1 MKTSDLKYFLA
12 YIVPLTVY
20 FSITLGGYWSF
31 FTVLFVFGFIP
42 LLEMIL
48 PVDRSNHK
56 SSEEVER
63 SGIRIF
69 DILLYLNV
77 PIVYSLLIYSVIYL
91 SGQDIV
97 WYEYIG
103 YWTALGILCGS
114 SGINV
119 AHELGHRR
127 NGFERFLSKMLLLP
141 SHYMHFI
148 IEHNLGHHK
157 HVATPKDPATARRNE
172 MLFTFWVR
180 STINSYLSAW
190 KIENKRLE
198 RSGQTIFSAHN
209 RMIQFTIIQSLYILT
224 MFMLVPFHLAL
235 LVVLSGVFSFLLL
248 ETINYIE
255 HYGIVRKRLDSG
267 RYEPV
272 QPHHSWNAD
281 YPVGRILLYEL
292 TRHSDHHYKADRKYQ
307 ILRSIKNS
315 PDLPWGYPGSMLMSL
330 IPPLWFR
337 KVNPLLDQYHS
348 KL

>member
-77 PIVYSLLIYSVIYL
+77 PIVYGLLIYSVIYL

-127 NGFERFLSKMLLLP
+127 NSFERFLSKMLLLP
-141 SHYMHFI
+141 SHYLHFI

-224 MFMLVPFHLAL
+224 MLMLVPFHLAL